1 MFLSSKKL
9 FPPNITP
16 SKAYLVLIKN
26 LIKHFYQQNTFAKIA
41 VLLSLFT
48 ISSSCTDQGCIDAD
62 DFGEYESQT
71 IEVTSNNTQSDCDY
85 SLSKPLDDQDAQA
98 SGVRLCFTS
107 GAKSVTDEN
116 NVTQSVA
123 SSASTPGC
131 DGFTTYGGSFRSLC
145 ISQCVQECIAKSVS
159 NSSTSEPS
167 WSSTTKRS
175 TSANVGVTIMPG
187 AEINVNAIGS
197 ISLGNSV
204 TYPDVYVQADNYLPH
219 TKYSNWSD
227 VFFDVRGSQSLYLK
241 FSGTWNNG
249 DATDNSEFGASGN
262 TGLSSTGTSASDLKI
277 YNSARRLVAF
287 IIPHP
292 AGYDFN
298 KAQTD
303 EKLAAKG
310 VPLLPDYRLWT
321 CTYADNAGVADATCS
336 AGAYVDNGYT
346 SVSDASTAAIFPISA
361 EIETSVLG
369 TIGGMIRWN
378 GDGTKNG
385 VSNAEYD
392 PFAEKSVSGCNLTDP
407 CPNFTLSGITTDVGQ
422 IVGDASVSQVVILSP
437 SSTNSYKVSFKN
449 LSTNPSCN
457 LIKIWIKDGVST
469 DAAIGN
475 FLDNGGGTS
484 GKSITLSATAWST
497 DHISLEPNQ
506 KIVINKTDNS
516 CGKGIGVRFNKYKDI
531 KINQSGLVSFSML
544 GSGSGSGSCTIN
556 GRIIN
561 PDGSHSDETFSPT
574 GATYSTNAAN
584 TQYTADFYEYDNFLS
599 TSSRDPLNSLNVSS
613 GSWTA
618 PVFLRKGQKIRF
630 SPSSWNQNW
639 SISSLSVNCGI
650 GMAMSI
656 TPRPALLC
664 RGVAS
669 DLLANPACVQQ
680 YDSSSGSPVLIGC
693 QATAKE
699 CTDDTST
706 ANFCPIANCQKTVTC
721 TTAGTSPTYTRTGC
735 TLGGTIVTSCS
746 TGDTTCNATLCNYN
760 SSTTSGASAP
770 YFDATT
776 CTNCSNLKLNVAGYP
791 AKISLTNADQCYDLE
806 EYTGKIANIP
816 VDTGFPSDDFSDT
829 VKTKGAV
836 KLGVFNGSYGNFENF
851 YDTNTTDS
859 NGNRLFKLTSP
870 VIFTQEGRLRFF
882 LLDGNDFNG
891 AVSSP
896 ATGGAYNAYI
906 NNSSHGAS
914 YSNNGMRISLS
925 GMLSFNNGQWM
936 EVKLC
941 RESSDSS
948 VECRGNPL
956 TSTGLDAMDKRSPS
970 TKLSDQPHLIDITPP
985 TTAAAAGSY
994 PTITSPY
1001 KFDGSGNLVRT
1012 AARSTNDCTNTLS
1025 NSYFYCHTHNYF
1037 SDDDFEAKTKNGQS
1051 DITKDI
1057 QKLRLTFKILDP
1069 EIASCK
1075 KSNPSSTD
1083 TATFDGIIVTNS
1095 YYNPST
1101 SSNTG
1106 ATCSASE
1113 VPGSTGC
1120 QKQFYCADKYTNN
1133 TGSYFVNVKVK
1144 NPSPSTVSSVIG
1156 GVITPIIQVMDGDG
1170 ALRDCSSTGGLL
1182 SASYDGVKT
1191 SNPLYD
1197 DSVSSYKD
1205 AICGSGETNCKKQYY
1220 CKISTSVGQ
1229 AERVYRALITDSRY
1243 KAIVSMCIIV
1253 MFTFYGLGF
1262 LMGVSEL
1269 NHSEIINR
1277 IIKIGLIYL
1286 FIGET
1291 GWDWFNMIVVRFF
1304 KNSTDYLA
1312 FMMASSFDD
1321 SPNLAGAIESGD
1333 YYDKSVLF
1341 SSVDQVFNM
1350 FFSPSVQKKI
1360 SALLFASIFGWLYMI
1375 IVYGGFM
1382 LYVLAVAN
1390 AVLLYLTAQV
1400 FISILFTLGPIFFI
1414 FTLFSQTKDM
1424 FDNWLKQL
1432 ISFSLQQIFLLT
1444 TLAFFNMLM
1453 YEVIKLSLGYK
1464 ICWAEVWSIN
1474 ILVHISLMSFWTI
1487 ASLPPR
1493 TNAQS
1498 SVGNIGNPE
1507 GIPSLFSILFI
1518 YVIASLMNKFVT
1530 FMTDVAASIGGGL
1543 KASAM
1548 GAGIKAAVAEAGKAI
1563 KDQAAQAFDDA
1574 GGNQLIARMDD
1585 KLFDSGAIADK
1596 RKADEKD
1603 ASKKMSADKSALKSA
1618 GKKAENELKKTAAY
1632 NSMSEPDKKKA
1643 LATAKND
1650 AINKAGKARGLSDK
1664 EIAEVKSSKGSKY
1677 AGDNLAMAA
1686 ISAARNLRA
1695 KSMDDE
1701 ELDTSVSASQNKA
1714 AMKSTDA
1721 AGRAKMIEAQKSG
1734 DLKVRRSATGKMLQ
1748 AGANAKKSIGAAG
1761 KAAAGAAKTAKAKL
1775 KDAKAAAS
1783 AGATKAKAAAAG
1795 AASSAMEGAKSAKDA
1810 VASLGTTEG
1819 RQAAMTSASK
1829 GVSDAKAAISG
1840 AATGAVES
1848 ASKAATA
1855 AKEGVESGVT
1865 SAKETAKSA
1874 SAAVASL
1881 ATEEGR
1887 KAAVDGAKS
1896 AVSSAAEGVSK
1907 AAASTKSAVS
1917 SAASSAAASAS
1928 ELGSKAVETAGKAY
1942 EAMKS
1947 EDTKGYEEARDQ
1959 LIAEEGSGI
1968 DIMATGTEWA
1978 RDDKQ
1983 KEAIKNR
1990 QALNK
1995 AQKATDNYK
2004 PDAGALADMEMEQ
2017 EYLNDLDAISPDASF
2032 KDQIKQRAAA
2042 TMKRMSPNSQN
2053 KKDKMSAAKD
2063 AAHDGMRD
2071 KVGKDLAV
2079 TEAEQ
2084 SANKKDIGALQED
2097 LANVSEKINKNP
2109 EAQAIKKAKAS
2120 VTEAANPKDKKAA
2133 EAELKKLEKNKSP
2146 ELAKLEKAR
2155 SKISS
2160 GLSKAKV
2167 KDSNL
2172 TEKVGKLE
2180 KTAKAMD
2187 KAKAIKD
2194 SAKQKVTPKA
2204 KVKDPVTEN
2213 TNNPEPEGDN
2223 KDQTTTERGNLETPE
2238 LEENSTEGG
2247 SNSEGGDDNNPNSE
2261 EGAAK
2266 EDDSPKTPA
2275 QEKIA
2280 DLREKNKAI
2289 KENAPQRKEDIKS
2302 DTEAKA
2308 KARSEAPTPNT
2319 PKKALNKAISNIAA
2333 KINDTLGAAAAT
2345 RKVDNEVETAEKSL
2359 DYLDKAEVMIES
2371 AEEILNKPGA
2381 DPSSNEYKEAEE
2393 TMKSFEAI
2401 ENDQDLEKF
2410 VKDGEE
2416 RASEIE
2422 DQFNALKTPED
2433 FEGFNSRH

>member
-1 MFLSSKKL
+1 M
-9 FPPNITP
+9 
-16 SKAYLVLIKN
+16 IKN

-41 VLLSLFT
+41 VLLSLFVF
-48 ISSSCTDQGCIDAD
+48 SSSCTDQGCIDAD

-71 IEVTSNNTQSDCDY
+71 IEVTSNSAQSGCDY
-85 SLSKPLDDQDAQA
+85 DLSKPLDDLDAQA
-98 SGVRLCFTS
+98 SGVRICFTS
-107 GAKSVTDEN
+107 GNKSVTDEN
-116 NVTQSVA
+116 NITKSVA
-123 SSASTPGC
+123 SNAEIPGC
-131 DGFTTYGGSFRSLC
+131 EGFTTYGGSFRSLC
-145 ISQCVQECIAKSVS
+145 ISQCVQECIASSIS
-159 NSSTSEPS
+159 NSSTSQPS
-167 WSSTTKRS
+167 WASTTKRS
-175 TSANVGVTIMPG
+175 SSVNDGVTIMPG
-187 AEINVNAIGS
+187 AEITVNAIGS
-197 ISLGNSV
+197 ISLGDSV
-204 TYPDVYVQADNYLPH
+204 NYPDVYVQADNHFPH

-227 VFFDVRGSQSLYLK
+227 VFFDVRGSQSLDLK

-249 DATDNSEFGASGN
+249 DSIGNNTFGVMGN
-262 TGLSSTGTSASDLKI
+262 TGLSSSGTSASDLKI

-292 AGYDFN
+292 TGYDFN

-321 CTYADNAGVADATCS
+321 CTYADKAGVADATCS
-336 AGAYVDNGYT
+336 AGDYVANGYT

-361 EIETSVLG
+361 EVETSVLG
-369 TIGGMIRWN
+369 TIGGMIRWD

-385 VSNAEYD
+385 AGNAEYD

-407 CPNFTLSGITTDVGQ
+407 CPNFSSSGITTDVGQ
-422 IVGDASVSQVVILSP
+422 IVGDASASPVVILSP
-437 SSTNSYKVSFKN
+437 SSTNSFKVSFKN

-475 FLDNGGGTS
+475 ILDNGGGTS
-484 GKSITLSATAWST
+484 GKSITLSTTAWSS

-506 KIVINKTDNS
+506 KIVIDKTNNS
-516 CGKGIGVRFNKYKDI
+516 CGKGIGVRFNRYKDI

-544 GSGSGSGSCTIN
+544 GSGSGSCTIN

-561 PDGSHSDETFSPT
+561 PDGSHSDATFSST
-574 GATYSTNAAN
+574 GAIYSTNAAT

-599 TSSRDPLNSLNVSS
+599 ASSKDPLNSLSVSPS
-613 GSWTA
+613 SWTA

-639 SISSLSVNCGI
+639 SGSSLSINCGI

-680 YDSSSGSPVLIGC
+680 YDSTSGSPVLIGC
-693 QATAKE
+693 QATAIE
-699 CTDDTST
+699 CTDDTNT
-706 ANFCPIANCQKTVTC
+706 TNYCPITNCQKTVTC
-721 TTAGTSPTYTRTGC
+721 TTPGTSPTYARTGC
-735 TLGGTIVTSCS
+735 TLGGTIVTSCAPS
-746 TGDTTCNATLCNYN
+746 DTACIATLCSYN
-760 SSTTSGASAP
+760 SSSTAGTSAP
-770 YFDATT
+770 YFDSST
-776 CTNCSNLKLNVAGYP
+776 CTNCSNLKLNVAKYP
-791 AKISLTNADQCYDLE
+791 AKISLTDADQCYDLE
-806 EYTGKIANIP
+806 GYTGKVANIP
-816 VDTGFPSDDFSDT
+816 VDTGFPSGDFSDT
-829 VKTKGAV
+829 LKTKGAV
-836 KLGVFNGSYGNFENF
+836 KLSVFNGSYGNFENF
-851 YDTNTTDS
+851 YDTKTVDAN
-859 NGNRLFKLTSP
+859 NNRLFKLTSP
-870 VIFTQEGRLRFF
+870 IIFTQEGRLRFF

-896 ATGGAYNAYI
+896 ATGGAYTAYA
-906 NNSSHGAS
+906 NNSFHGAS

-925 GMLSFNNGQWM
+925 GMLSFSNGQWM

-941 RESSDSS
+941 RETSDSS

-956 TSTGLDAMDKRSPS
+956 TSTGLDAMDMRSPS
-970 TKLSDQPHLIDITPP
+970 TKLSDQPHIIDITPP
-985 TTAAAAGSY
+985 TTAAASGSS

-1025 NSYFYCHTHNYF
+1025 NSYFYCHTHDYF
-1037 SDDDFEAKTKNGQS
+1037 SDTDFKAKTENGQS
-1051 DITKDI
+1051 DITNDI

-1075 KSNPSSTD
+1075 KSDPSSTNA
-1083 TATFDGIIVTNS
+1083 ATFDGIIVTNS

-1106 ATCSASE
+1106 ATCGASE

-1170 ALRDCSSTGGLL
+1170 ALRDCSSTGGLF

-1191 SNPLYD
+1191 NNPLYD
-1197 DSVSSYKD
+1197 NSVGSYKD
-1205 AICGSGETNCKKQYY
+1205 AICTSGETNCKKQYY

-1243 KAIVSMCIIV
+1243 KAIVNMCIIV
-1253 MFTFYGLGF
+1253 MFTFYGVGF

-1321 SPNLAGAIESGD
+1321 SPNLAGAISSGD

-1375 IVYGGFM
+1375 IIYGGFM
-1382 LYVLAVAN
+1382 LYILAVAN

-1474 ILVHISLMSFWTI
+1474 ILIHISLMSFWTI

-1548 GAGIKAAVAEAGKAI
+1548 GAGIKAAVSEAAKAVKGRAEK
-1563 KDQAAQAFDDA
+1563 AFDDA
-1574 GGNQLIARMDD
+1574 GGNKLIARMDD
-1585 KLFDSGAIADK
+1585 KLFDSGTIADK
-1596 RKADEKD
+1596 RKAEEKA

-1618 GKKAENELKKTAAY
+1618 GSKAVSDFKKNNGAALAG
-1632 NSMSEPDKKKA
+1632 MTQPEQKKA
-1643 LATAKND
+1643 LEKAKND
-1650 AINKAGKARGLSDK
+1650 AIDKAGKARGLNDK
-1664 EIAEVKSSKGSKY
+1664 EIAAVKSSKGSKY

-1686 ISAARNLRA
+1686 ISAARNSRA
-1695 KSMDDE
+1695 KSMNDE
-1701 ELDTSVSASQNKA
+1701 GVDTALSASENKA
-1714 AMKSTDA
+1714 AMKNTDA
-1721 AGRAKMIEAQKSG
+1721 AGRAKMVEAAKSG
-1734 DLKVRRSATGKMLQ
+1734 NLKVNRSTTGKMLQ
-1748 AGANAKKSIGAAG
+1748 AGSNAKKSIGAAG
-1761 KAAAGAAKTAKAKL
+1761 KAAKGAASSAKAKMGAAKTAATAAATSAAKTAATAAGIGEDG
-1775 KDAKAAAS
+1775 KDKDKKQAARDSIGAAAS
-1783 AGATKAKAAAAG
+1783 AAVSPITNTAN
-1795 AASSAMEGAKSAKDA
+1795 AASSAMQ
-1810 VASLGTTEG
+1810 T
-1819 RQAAMTSASK
+1819 
-1829 GVSDAKAAISG
+1829 
-1840 AATGAVES
+1840 
-1848 ASKAATA
+1848 AATA
-1855 AKEGVESGVT
+1855 AGLGKDG
-1865 SAKETAKSA
+1865 KD
-1874 SAAVASL
+1874 
-1881 ATEEGR
+1881 EEKQ
-1887 KAAVDGAKS
+1887 KAAMASVKS
-1896 AVSSAAEGVSK
+1896 
-1907 AAASTKSAVS
+1907 AASTAVSPITSAAGAVGSVASTAAKAAGIGKESEVAAARASIKKGASDIKSAIGS
-1917 SAASSAAASAS
+1917 TASSAMKAAGD
-1928 ELGSKAVETAGKAY
+1928 LNQ
-1942 EAMKS
+1942 AMKS
-1947 EDTKGYEEARDQ
+1947 EDTKATDEAREQ
-1959 LIAEEGSGI
+1959 LIAEGEI
-1968 DIMATGTEWA
+1968 DKMAPGTEWA
-1978 RDDKQ
+1978 REEKQ
-1983 KEAIKNR
+1983 NKAIEARK
-1990 QALNK
+1990 ALNK

-2004 PDAGALADMEMEQ
+2004 PDAGAIADMEMEQ
-2017 EYLNDLDAISPDASF
+2017 DYLNESDAISPDASF
-2032 KDQIKQRAAA
+2032 KDQIKQKAAA
-2042 TMKRMSPNSQN
+2042 KMKRMSPDSQN

-2084 SANKKDIGALQED
+2084 AANNKDIGSLQED
-2097 LANVSEKINKNP
+2097 LANVNEKIDKMP
-2109 EAQAIKKAKAS
+2109 EAQAINKAKAA
-2120 VTEAANPKDKKAA
+2120 VTDAANPKAKKAA

-2146 ELAKLEKAR
+2146 ELAKLEKAKDKA
-2155 SKISS
+2155 SA
-2160 GLSKAKV
+2160 GLSKAGAKG
-2167 KDSNL
+2167 KNL
-2172 TEKVGKLE
+2172 EEKAGKLK
-2180 KTAKAMD
+2180 KTATAMD

-2194 SAKQKVTPKA
+2194 NAKQKVTPKA
-2204 KVKDPVTEN
+2204 KGPESDD
-2213 TNNPEPEGDN
+2213 TNNPAPEDDN
-2223 KDQTTTERGNLETPE
+2223 KDPAIIERGNLDAHE
-2238 LEENSTEGG
+2238 LDENSTEGG
-2247 SNSEGGDDNNPNSE
+2247 SNSEGGDDTNSNAD
-2261 EGAAK
+2261 EGSANV
-2266 EDDSPKTPA
+2266 DDSPKTPA
-2275 QEKIA
+2275 QQKIA
-2280 DLREKNKAI
+2280 DLRDKNNAI
-2289 KENAPQRKEDIKS
+2289 KESAPQRKEDIKA

-2308 KARSEAPTPNT
+2308 KARSEAPTPKT
-2319 PKKALNKAISNIAA
+2319 PKKALNKAVSNIAA
-2333 KINDTLGAAAAT
+2333 KINDTLGAAVAT
-2345 RKVDNEVETAEKSL
+2345 RKVDKEVETAEKSL
-2359 DYLDKAEVMIES
+2359 DYLDKAEAMIES
-2371 AEEILNKPGA
+2371 AEEILNKPGVN
-2381 DPSSNEYKEAEE
+2381 PSSKEYKEAEE

-2401 ENDQDLEKF
+2401 DNDEDLEKF
-2410 VKDGEE
+2410 VKAGEE
-2416 RASEIE
+2416 RASEVE

-2433 FEGFNSRH
+2433 FERFNNRH

>member
-1 MFLSSKKL
+1 M
-9 FPPNITP
+9 
-16 SKAYLVLIKN
+16 IKN

-41 VLLSLFT
+41 VLLSLFVL
-48 ISSSCTDQGCIDAD
+48 SSSCNDQGCIDAD

-71 IEVTSNNTQSDCDY
+71 IEVTSNSTQSGCDY
-85 SLSKPLDDQDAQA
+85 DLSKPLDDVDAQA
-98 SGVRLCFTS
+98 GGVRICFTS
-107 GAKSVTDEN
+107 GDKSVTDEN
-116 NVTQSVA
+116 NITKSVA
-123 SSASTPGC
+123 ANATIKGC
-131 DGFTTYGGSFRSLC
+131 EGFSTYGGSFRSLC
-145 ISQCVQECIAKSVS
+145 ISQCVQECIAKSIS
-159 NSSTSEPS
+159 SSSTSEPS
-167 WSSTTKRS
+167 WTSTTKRS
-175 TSANVGVTIMPG
+175 TSVNDGVTIMPG
-187 AEINVNAIGS
+187 AEITVNAAGS
-197 ISLGNSV
+197 ISLGDSV
-204 TYPDVYVQADNYLPH
+204 NYPDVYVQADNHFPH

-227 VFFDVRGSQSLYLK
+227 VFFDVRGSQSLDLK

-249 DATDNSEFGASGN
+249 DTIGNSAFGVTGN
-262 TGLSSTGTSASDLKI
+262 TGLSSSGTSASDLKI

-287 IIPHP
+287 VIPHP
-292 AGYDFN
+292 TGYDFN

-336 AGAYVDNGYT
+336 AGAYAANGYT
-346 SVSDASTAAIFPISA
+346 SVTSDAAVAAVFPLSA
-361 EIETSVLG
+361 EVETSVIG
-369 TIGGMIRWN
+369 TVGGMIRWN
-378 GDGTKNG
+378 EDGTKNG
-385 VSNAEYD
+385 SNHAEYD

-407 CPNFTLSGITTDVGQ
+407 CPNFASSGITPDVGQ

-449 LSTNPSCN
+449 LSTNASCN

-469 DAAIGN
+469 DGAIGN
-475 FLDNGGGTS
+475 ILDNGGGTS
-484 GKSITLSATAWST
+484 GKSITLSTTAWSS

-506 KIVINKTDNS
+506 KIVIDKTNNS

-544 GSGSGSGSCTIN
+544 GSGSGSCTIN

-561 PDGSHSDETFSPT
+561 PDGSHSNATFSST
-574 GATYSTNAAN
+574 GAIYSTNTAT

-599 TSSRDPLNSLNVSS
+599 SSSKDPLNSLSVSP

-630 SPSSWNQNW
+630 SPSSWNENW
-639 SISSLSVNCGI
+639 SGSSLSVNCGI

-669 DLLANPACVQQ
+669 DLLTNPACVQQ
-680 YDSSSGSPVLIGC
+680 YDSTSGSPVLIGC

-699 CTDDTST
+699 CTDETST
-706 ANFCPIANCQKTVTC
+706 ANYCPITNCQKTVTC
-721 TTAGTSPTYTRTGC
+721 TTPGTSPTYARTGC

-746 TGDTTCNATLCNYN
+746 SSDTACNATLCSYN
-760 SSTTSGASAP
+760 SSADTGTKAP
-770 YFDATT
+770 YFDSAT
-776 CTNCSNLKLNVAGYP
+776 CNNCSNLKLNVAKYP

-806 EYTGKIANIP
+806 GYTGKVANIP
-816 VDTGFPSDDFSDT
+816 IDTGFPSGDFSDSL
-829 VKTKGAV
+829 KTKGAV
-836 KLGVFNGSYGNFENF
+836 KLSVFNGSYGNFENF
-851 YDTNTTDS
+851 YDTNTVDA

-870 VIFTQEGRLRFF
+870 IIFTQEGRLRFF

-896 ATGGAYNAYI
+896 ATGGAYTAYA
-906 NNSSHGAS
+906 NNSTHGSS

-925 GMLSFNNGQWM
+925 GMLSFSNGQWM
-936 EVKLC
+936 EAKLC
-941 RESSDSS
+941 RETSDSS

-956 TSTGLDAMDKRSPS
+956 TSTGLNAMDLRSPS
-970 TKLSDQPHLIDITPP
+970 TKLSDQPHLVDITPP
-985 TTAAAAGSY
+985 TTAAASGSS

-1025 NSYFYCHTHNYF
+1025 NSYFYCHTHDYF
-1037 SDDDFEAKTKNGQS
+1037 SDEDFKAKTENGQS
-1051 DITKDI
+1051 EITNDI

-1069 EIASCK
+1069 EIASCNK
-1075 KSNPSSTD
+1075 ASPSSTD
-1083 TATFDGIIVTNS
+1083 ATTFDGIIVTNS

-1106 ATCSASE
+1106 ATCGATE

-1170 ALRDCSSTGGLL
+1170 GLRDCSSTGGLL

-1191 SNPLYD
+1191 NNPLYD

-1205 AICGSGETNCKKQYY
+1205 AICTSGETNCKKQYY
-1220 CKISTSVGQ
+1220 CKISNSVGQ
-1229 AERVYRALITDSRY
+1229 AERVYRALISDSRY
-1243 KAIVSMCIIV
+1243 KAIVTMCIIV
-1253 MFTFYGLGF
+1253 MFTFYGVGF

-1321 SPNLAGAIESGD
+1321 SPNIAGAMESGD

-1375 IVYGGFM
+1375 IIYGGFM
-1382 LYVLAVAN
+1382 LYILAVAN

-1474 ILVHISLMSFWTI
+1474 ILIHISLMSFWTI

-1543 KASAM
+1543 AASKM
-1548 GAGIKAAVAEAGKAI
+1548 GAGIKAAVAEAAKAV
-1563 KDQAAQAFDDA
+1563 KGRAAKAFDDA
-1574 GGNQLIARMDD
+1574 GGNKLIARMDD

-1596 RKADEKD
+1596 RKADEKA

-1618 GKKAENELKKTAAY
+1618 GKKAVSDYKKNNGAALAG
-1632 NSMSEPDKKKA
+1632 MSQPEQKKA
-1643 LATAKND
+1643 LEKAKND
-1650 AINKAGKARGLSDK
+1650 AINKAGKARGLNDK
-1664 EIAEVKSSKGSKY
+1664 EIAAVKSSKGSKY

-1686 ISAARNLRA
+1686 ISAARNSRA
-1695 KSMDDE
+1695 KSMNDE
-1701 ELDTSVSASQNKA
+1701 GVDTTLSASENKA
-1714 AMKSTDA
+1714 AMKNTDA
-1721 AGRAKMIEAQKSG
+1721 AGRAKMVEAAKSG
-1734 DLKVRRSATGKMLQ
+1734 NLKVSRSTTGKMLQ
-1748 AGANAKKSIGAAG
+1748 AGSNAKKSIGAAG
-1761 KAAAGAAKTAKAKL
+1761 KAAKGAAKTAKAKL

-1795 AASSAMEGAKSAKDA
+1795 AASSAMESAKSAKAA
-1810 VASLGTTEG
+1810 VASLGTEEG
-1819 RQAAMTSASK
+1819 RKAAIDSASK

-1848 ASKAATA
+1848 AGKAATA
-1855 AKEGVESGVT
+1855 AKEGIKSGAE
-1865 SAKETAKSA
+1865 SAKESVKSAGAAVKSLGTAEGRQAAVEGAKGAATSAVQSASNAAKSA
-1874 SAAVASL
+1874 KTAA
-1881 ATEEGR
+1881 
-1887 KAAVDGAKS
+1887 
-1896 AVSSAAEGVSK
+1896 SSAA
-1907 AAASTKSAVS
+1907 
-1917 SAASSAAASAS
+1917 SAASSA
-1928 ELGSKAVETAGKAY
+1928 GSKVATAAGKAY
-1942 EAMKS
+1942 EATKS
-1947 EDTKGYEEARDQ
+1947 EDTKGYEEAREQ
-1959 LIAEEGSGI
+1959 LIAEGEI
-1968 DIMATGTEWA
+1968 DTMATGTEWA

-1983 KEAIKNR
+1983 KEAIKQR

-2004 PDAGALADMEMEQ
+2004 PDAGAIADMEMEQ
-2017 EYLNDLDAISPDASF
+2017 DYLNESDAISPDASLVGQI
-2032 KDQIKQRAAA
+2032 DQKIAAKI
-2042 TMKRMSPNSQN
+2042 KRMNPNSQK

-2084 SANKKDIGALQED
+2084 AANQKDIGALQED
-2097 LANVSEKINKNP
+2097 LANISEKIDNMP
-2109 EAQAIKKAKAS
+2109 EAQAINKAKAA
-2120 VTEAANPKDKKAA
+2120 VTNAGNRKDKKAA
-2133 EAELKKLEKNKSP
+2133 EAELKKLENNKSP
-2146 ELAKLEKAR
+2146 ELAKLEKA
-2155 SKISS
+2155 KDKTNA
-2160 GLSKAKV
+2160 GLSKATV
-2167 KDSNL
+2167 KGSNL
-2172 TEKVGKLE
+2172 AEKAGKLE

-2204 KVKDPVTEN
+2204 KVKDPVTDDANN
-2213 TNNPEPEGDN
+2213 TATEDDN
-2223 KDQTTTERGNLETPE
+2223 KDPAIIERDNLDAPE
-2238 LEENSTEGG
+2238 LDENSTEGG
-2247 SNSEGGDDNNPNSE
+2247 SNSEGGDDNNPNSD
-2261 EGAAK
+2261 EGDANAA
-2266 EDDSPKTPA
+2266 DSPKTPA
-2275 QEKIA
+2275 QQKIA
-2280 DLREKNKAI
+2280 DLRDKNNAI
-2289 KENAPQRKEDIKS
+2289 KESAPQRKEDIKA

-2308 KARSEAPTPNT
+2308 KARSEAPTPKT

-2333 KINDTLGAAAAT
+2333 KINDTLGAAVAT
-2345 RKVDNEVETAEKSL
+2345 RKVDREVETAEKSL
-2359 DYLDKAEVMIES
+2359 DYLDKAEAMIES

-2381 DPSSNEYKEAEE
+2381 DPSSKEYKEAEE
-2393 TMKSFEAI
+2393 TKKSFEAI
-2401 ENDQDLEKF
+2401 DNDEDLEKF
-2410 VKDGEE
+2410 VKAGEE
-2416 RASEIE
+2416 RASEVE
-2422 DQFNALKTPED
+2422 DQFNALKTPDD
-2433 FEGFNSRH
+2433 FERFNNQHES

>member
-1 MFLSSKKL
+1 M
-9 FPPNITP
+9 
-16 SKAYLVLIKN
+16 
-26 LIKHFYQQNTFAKIA
+26 
-41 VLLSLFT
+41 LSLFVF
-48 ISSSCTDQGCIDAD
+48 SSSCTDQGCIDAD

-71 IEVTSNNTQSDCDY
+71 IEVTSNSAQSGCDY
-85 SLSKPLDDQDAQA
+85 DLSKPLDDLDAQA
-98 SGVRLCFTS
+98 SGVRICFTS
-107 GAKSVTDEN
+107 GNKSVTDEN
-116 NVTQSVA
+116 NITKSVA
-123 SSASTPGC
+123 SNAEIPGC
-131 DGFTTYGGSFRSLC
+131 EGFTTYGGSFRSLC
-145 ISQCVQECIAKSVS
+145 ISQCVQECIASSIS
-159 NSSTSEPS
+159 NSSTSQPS
-167 WSSTTKRS
+167 WASTTKRS
-175 TSANVGVTIMPG
+175 SSVNDGVTIMPG
-187 AEINVNAIGS
+187 AEITVNAIGS
-197 ISLGNSV
+197 ISLGDSV
-204 TYPDVYVQADNYLPH
+204 NYPDVYVQADNHFPH

-227 VFFDVRGSQSLYLK
+227 VFFDVRGSQSLDLK

-249 DATDNSEFGASGN
+249 DSIGNNTFGVMGN
-262 TGLSSTGTSASDLKI
+262 TGLSSSGTSASDLKI

-292 AGYDFN
+292 TGYDFN

-321 CTYADNAGVADATCS
+321 CTYADKAGVADATCS
-336 AGAYVDNGYT
+336 AGDYVANGYT

-361 EIETSVLG
+361 EVETSVLG
-369 TIGGMIRWN
+369 TIGGMIRWD

-385 VSNAEYD
+385 AGNAEYD

-407 CPNFTLSGITTDVGQ
+407 CPNFSSSGITTDVGQ
-422 IVGDASVSQVVILSP
+422 IVGDASASPVVILSP
-437 SSTNSYKVSFKN
+437 SSTNSFKVSFKN

-475 FLDNGGGTS
+475 ILDNGGGTS
-484 GKSITLSATAWST
+484 GKSITLSTTAWSS

-506 KIVINKTDNS
+506 KIVIDKTNNS
-516 CGKGIGVRFNKYKDI
+516 CGKGIGVRFNRYKDI

-544 GSGSGSGSCTIN
+544 GSGSGSCTIN

-561 PDGSHSDETFSPT
+561 PDGSHSNATFSSAGPI
-574 GATYSTNAAN
+574 YSTNAAN

-599 TSSRDPLNSLNVSS
+599 TSSKDPLNSLNVSPS
-613 GSWTA
+613 SWTA

-630 SPSSWNQNW
+630 SPSSWNENW
-639 SISSLSVNCGI
+639 RGSSLSVNCGI

-664 RGVAS
+664 RGVGS
-669 DLLANPACVQQ
+669 DLLTNPACVQE
-680 YDSSSGSPVLIGC
+680 YDSTSGSPVLIGC

-706 ANFCPIANCQKTVTC
+706 ANYCPITNCQKTVTC
-721 TTAGTSPTYTRTGC
+721 TTPGNSPTYARTGC
-735 TLGGTIVTSCS
+735 TLGGTIVTSCAANDS
-746 TGDTTCNATLCNYN
+746 ACNATLCSYN
-760 SSTTSGASAP
+760 SSATTGTSAP
-770 YFDATT
+770 FFDATT
-776 CTNCSNLKLNVAGYP
+776 CTNCSNLKLNVAKYP

-806 EYTGKIANIP
+806 GYTGKVANIP
-816 VDTGFPSDDFSDT
+816 IDTGFPSGDFSDAT
-829 VKTKGAV
+829 KTKGAA

-851 YDTNTTDS
+851 YDTKTVDA
-859 NGNRLFKLTSP
+859 NGDRLFKLTSP
-870 VIFTQEGRLRFF
+870 IIFTQEGRLRFF

-896 ATGGAYNAYI
+896 ATGGAYSAYS
-906 NNSSHGAS
+906 NNSSHGAN

-925 GMLSFNNGQWM
+925 GMLSFSNGQWM

-941 RESSDSS
+941 RETSDSS

-956 TSTGLDAMDKRSPS
+956 TSTGLDAMDLRSPS
-970 TKLSDQPHLIDITPP
+970 TKLSDQPHLVDITPP
-985 TTAAAAGSY
+985 TTAAASGSS

-1025 NSYFYCHTHNYF
+1025 NSYFYCHTHDYF
-1037 SDDDFEAKTKNGQS
+1037 SDTDFKAKTENGQS
-1051 DITKDI
+1051 DITNDI

-1075 KSNPSSTD
+1075 KSDPSSTNA
-1083 TATFDGIIVTNS
+1083 ATFDGIIVTNS

-1106 ATCSASE
+1106 ATCGASE

-1170 ALRDCSSTGGLL
+1170 ALRDCSSTGGLF

-1191 SNPLYD
+1191 NNPLYD
-1197 DSVSSYKD
+1197 NSVGSYKD
-1205 AICGSGETNCKKQYY
+1205 AICTSGETNCKKQYY

-1243 KAIVSMCIIV
+1243 KAIVNMCIIV
-1253 MFTFYGLGF
+1253 MFTFYGVGF

-1321 SPNLAGAIESGD
+1321 SPNLAGAISSGD

-1375 IVYGGFM
+1375 IIYGGFM
-1382 LYVLAVAN
+1382 LYILAVAN

-1474 ILVHISLMSFWTI
+1474 ILIHISLMSFWTI

-1548 GAGIKAAVAEAGKAI
+1548 GAGIKAAVSEAAKAVKGRAEK
-1563 KDQAAQAFDDA
+1563 AFDDA
-1574 GGNQLIARMDD
+1574 GGNKLIARMDD

-1596 RKADEKD
+1596 RKAEEKA

-1618 GKKAENELKKTAAY
+1618 GSKAVSDFKKNNGAALAG
-1632 NSMSEPDKKKA
+1632 MTQPEQKKA
-1643 LATAKND
+1643 LEKAKND
-1650 AINKAGKARGLSDK
+1650 AIDKAGKARGLNDK
-1664 EIAEVKSSKGSKY
+1664 EIAAVKSSKGSKY

-1686 ISAARNLRA
+1686 ISAARNSRA
-1695 KSMDDE
+1695 KSMNDE
-1701 ELDTSVSASQNKA
+1701 GVDTALSASENKA
-1714 AMKSTDA
+1714 AMKNTDA
-1721 AGRAKMIEAQKSG
+1721 AGRAKMVEAAKSG
-1734 DLKVRRSATGKMLQ
+1734 NLKVNRSTTGKMLQ
-1748 AGANAKKSIGAAG
+1748 AGSNAKKSIGAAG
-1761 KAAAGAAKTAKAKL
+1761 KAAKGAASSAKAKMGAAKTAATAAATSAAKSAASAAKTAATAAGIGEDG
-1775 KDAKAAAS
+1775 KDKDKKQAARDSIGAAAS
-1783 AGATKAKAAAAG
+1783 AAVSPITNTAN
-1795 AASSAMEGAKSAKDA
+1795 AASSAMQ
-1810 VASLGTTEG
+1810 T
-1819 RQAAMTSASK
+1819 
-1829 GVSDAKAAISG
+1829 
-1840 AATGAVES
+1840 
-1848 ASKAATA
+1848 AATA
-1855 AKEGVESGVT
+1855 AGLGKDG
-1865 SAKETAKSA
+1865 KD
-1874 SAAVASL
+1874 
-1881 ATEEGR
+1881 EEKQ
-1887 KAAVDGAKS
+1887 KAAMASVKS
-1896 AVSSAAEGVSK
+1896 
-1907 AAASTKSAVS
+1907 AASTAVSPITSAAGAVGSVASTAAKAAGIGKESEVAAARASIKKGASDIKSAIGS
-1917 SAASSAAASAS
+1917 TASSAMKAAGD
-1928 ELGSKAVETAGKAY
+1928 LNQ
-1942 EAMKS
+1942 AMKS
-1947 EDTKGYEEARDQ
+1947 EDTKATDEAREQ
-1959 LIAEEGSGI
+1959 LIAEGEI
-1968 DIMATGTEWA
+1968 DKMAPGTEWA
-1978 RDDKQ
+1978 REEKQ
-1983 KEAIKNR
+1983 NKAIEARK
-1990 QALNK
+1990 ALNK

-2004 PDAGALADMEMEQ
+2004 PDAGAIADMEMEQ
-2017 EYLNDLDAISPDASF
+2017 DYLNESDAISPDASF
-2032 KDQIKQRAAA
+2032 KDQIKQKAAA
-2042 TMKRMSPNSQN
+2042 KMKRMSPDSQN

-2084 SANKKDIGALQED
+2084 AANNKDVGSLQED
-2097 LANVSEKINKNP
+2097 LANVNEKIDKMP
-2109 EAQAIKKAKAS
+2109 EAQAINKAKAA
-2120 VTEAANPKDKKAA
+2120 VTDAANPKAKKAA
-2133 EAELKKLEKNKSP
+2133 EAELKKLEKSKSP
-2146 ELAKLEKAR
+2146 ELAKLEKAKD
-2155 SKISS
+2155 KISA
-2160 GLSKAKV
+2160 GLSKARA
-2167 KDSNL
+2167 KDINL
-2172 TEKVGKLE
+2172 QERKNKLT
-2180 KTAKAMD
+2180 KTATAMD

-2194 SAKQKVTPKA
+2194 NAKKKVTPKA
-2204 KVKDPVTEN
+2204 KVKDPEN
-2213 TNNPEPEGDN
+2213 DGTNNPAPEDDNNDPANTGRGNVDAPELDENSPEGAN
-2223 KDQTTTERGNLETPE
+2223 
-2238 LEENSTEGG
+2238 NSD
-2247 SNSEGGDDNNPNSE
+2247 SEGGDDNNPNSE
-2261 EGAAK
+2261 EGSTNV
-2266 EDDSPKTPA
+2266 DDSPKTPA
-2275 QEKIA
+2275 QQKIA
-2280 DLREKNKAI
+2280 NLREKNSSI
-2289 KENAPQRKEDIKS
+2289 KESAPQRKEDIQA

-2308 KARSEAPTPNT
+2308 KARSEAPAKGAQ
-2319 PKKALNKAISNIAA
+2319 KKVLNGIVSNIAS
-2333 KINDTLGAAAAT
+2333 KISDTLGAASAN
-2345 RKVDNEVETAEKSL
+2345 RKIDREVKNADQELAKLDSL
-2359 DYLDKAEVMIES
+2359 ESPENDIIGKADAMIES
-2371 AEEILNKPGA
+2371 AEEILNKPGVN
-2381 DPSSNEYKEAEE
+2381 PSSKEYKEAFE
-2393 TMKSFEAI
+2393 TKKSFEEIDSA
-2401 ENDQDLEKF
+2401 QDLEDF
-2410 VKDGEE
+2410 VKAGEE
-2416 RASEIE
+2416 RASEVE
-2422 DQFNALKTPED
+2422 DQFNALQSPED
-2433 FEGFNSRH
+2433 FERFNNQHKG